1 MLKKILFVAS
11 AFVILLLLVP
21 GQTLAQ
27 KAPGKTAPA
36 PLNARALGRLEGV
49 LNFCSK
55 VNPESADKYGDM
67 SKELTKGQTAEV
79 VAEMRN
85 TQEYKDSV
93 DEMTK
98 NLSALSNKEALAT
111 CKAQAK

>member
-1 MLKKILFVAS
+1 MLKKILFVAC
-11 AFVILLLLVP
+11 AFLILLLLVP

-27 KAPGKTAPA
+27 KAQGKTAPA
-36 PLNARALGRLEGV
+36 PLNARALGRLEGM

-55 VNPESADKYGDM
+55 VNPESADKY
-67 SKELTKGQTAEV
+67 KEMTKLLTKGQTAEA

-85 TQEYKDSV
+85 SQEYKDSV
-93 DEMTK
+93 DEINK
-98 NLSALSNKEALAT
+98 NLGALSNKDALAT